1 MSSYYFDFFSDFA
14 RFRLPPSH
22 FSERRLQAS
31 WWFPHRWDTGCWCP
45 SQPWLPPGTWTPS
58 PGGWSN
64 FLTVAHLVELLL
76 KHFMAKLHLLSLHLQ
91 LVLKIDPLQS
101 LILQVF
107 LGIFQLLL
115 NSIMFRPNI
124 VKLIYG
130 SVPLIAKFL
139 LFLLFLAFFKLFL
152 LDAFD
157 LLHTLNL
164 TRPWPS
170 HQAQYPHS

>member
-1 MSSYYFDFFSDFA
+1 
-14 RFRLPPSH
+14 
-22 FSERRLQAS
+22 
-31 WWFPHRWDTGCWCP
+31 
-45 SQPWLPPGTWTPS
+45 
-58 PGGWSN
+58 
-64 FLTVAHLVELLL
+64 
-76 KHFMAKLHLLSLHLQ
+76 MAKLHLLSLHLQ

-130 SVPLIAKFL
+130 SVPLIVKFL

-164 TRPWPS
+164 TRP
-170 HQAQYPHS
+170 